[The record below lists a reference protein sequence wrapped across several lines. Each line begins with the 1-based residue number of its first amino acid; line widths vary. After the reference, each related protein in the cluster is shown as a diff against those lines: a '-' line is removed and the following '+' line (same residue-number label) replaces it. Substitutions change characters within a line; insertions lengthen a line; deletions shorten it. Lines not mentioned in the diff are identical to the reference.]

1 MEERN
6 APRSSA
12 FPRFAPVMLIT
23 AASGFA
29 GLGYEIVWTRSLA
42 NSLGHELVGVLG
54 VLAALFAGLALG
66 SALFGRPIADSC
78 RPARWYA
85 GLEVAIGLWALV
97 LIWLLPALGAM
108 VSVLIP
114 IDASQFRQWAVSF
127 VLPSILLLP
136 ATMAMGATLPALEK
150 ILTPYA
156 RQGRAVSWVYAANT
170 FGAVLGTLGTTFWIM
185 PAAGLSRTLALCAI
199 VNFLCAAGMA
209 ALLRRDA
216 YSPEP
221 PAERDGGTHLPSLFL
236 TGLLGIGFEVLAVRT
251 VSQIL
256 ENTVYTFAALL
267 AVYLLGTAVGAA
279 LYGRLI
285 KGARPS
291 TGWIAA
297 LASLASVGGT
307 IALGFANRI
316 TAELLQSL
324 PRSVAGA
331 VSAELAIAAA
341 VFLLPTIAMGMLF
354 THLAQQSRDSGGSL
368 GPALAANTAGAALVP
383 ILFGPLLLPLLGAKN
398 ALILIALAYAVVA
411 PAKDIKRELAP
422 RLTAVAAAI
431 LLFFLPLS
439 LRFIQIPDGG
449 ELLWHRD
456 GVMASVSVVRNGAG
470 DNMLEVNNHFRMGGT
485 ASVQSDYREADIPL
499 LLHPSPKRALF
510 LGLGTG
516 TTISAAGDHPGLI
529 ADGVELVPEVAESFA
544 LFDRSAPNI
553 GRNPRIRIHLA
564 DARRFVRGTD
574 GRYDVVVADVYHP
587 WVDGTASLYT
597 REHFAAVRGT
607 LSKDGIFC
615 QWLPLHQLDLPTLRI
630 IVRTFMAEFPH
641 TQAYLAQF
649 SVRTPLIALVGMSSP
664 RKYHANWLAGR
675 VHDGR
680 LMQRLDHVDLTSDAK
695 LFGLLLG
702 GEKELAQFAGA
713 GPLNT
718 DDRPIVAFQSPRVAY
733 MESDTPA
740 ERLLSLISMMH
751 PAPQAVLAE
760 NATAEQRHLADYWR
774 ARDRYLALGIHTLQ
788 GQTVQDPIRELG
800 PQLID
805 IVRISPDF
813 DSAYGPVLAMAAEL
827 ARSEPD
833 AARRL
838 LENLAQAS
846 PARPEAHQLLSALSS
861 FPADRTRQAA
871 Q

>member
-12 FPRFAPVMLIT
+12 FPRFAPIVLIT

-66 SALFGRPIADSC
+66 SALFGRPIANA
-78 RPARWYA
+78 RHPARWYA
-85 GLEVAIGLWALV
+85 GLEAVIGLWALG
-97 LIWLLPALGAM
+97 LIWLLPVLGA
-108 VSVLIP
+108 VVPVLIP

-127 VLPSILLLP
+127 VLPSVLLLP

-150 ILTPYA
+150 ILLPYA

-185 PAAGLSRTLALCAI
+185 PAAGLSRTLALCAVI
-199 VNFLCAAGMA
+199 NFFCAAAMA

-216 YSPEP
+216 CSPVTSA
-221 PAERDGGTHLPSLFL
+221 PAGRGGATHLPSLFL

-267 AVYLLGTAVGAA
+267 AVYLLGTAIGAA
-279 LYGRLI
+279 LYGRFA
-285 KGARPS
+285 KAARLS
-291 TGWIAA
+291 TAWFAA
-297 LASLASVGGT
+297 AASLACVCGT
-307 IALGFANRI
+307 ITLGFANTI
-316 TAELLQSL
+316 TADLLQAL
-324 PRSVAGA
+324 PRSVLGA

-354 THLAQQSRDSGGSL
+354 THLAQQSRDNNGSL
-368 GPALAANTAGAALVP
+368 GPALAANTAGAALAP

-398 ALILIALAYAVVA
+398 GFMLIALAYAAVA
-411 PAKDIKRELAP
+411 PAKEIKRELVL
-422 RLTAVAAAI
+422 RLLAAAAV
-431 LLFFLPLS
+431 LALFFLPLS
-439 LRFIQIPDGG
+439 LRFIQIPAGG

-499 LLHPSPKRALF
+499 LLHPGPKRALF

-516 TTISAAGDHPGLI
+516 TTISAAGDHPGLV
-529 ADGVELVPEVAESFA
+529 ADGVELVPEVVESFS
-544 LFDRSAPNI
+544 LFERTAPNI
-553 GRNPRIRIHLA
+553 GRNPAIRIHLA
-564 DARRFVRGTD
+564 DARRFVRGTE

-597 REHFAAVRGT
+597 REHFAAVRAT

-649 SVRTPLIALVGMSSP
+649 SVRTPLIALVGMPSTK
-664 RKYHANWLAGR
+664 KYPANWLADR
-675 VHDGR
+675 VQDGR
-680 LMQRLDHVDLTSDAK
+680 LMQRLEDVDLAGDAK

-702 GEKELAQFAGA
+702 REKELARFAGT

-718 DDRPIVAFQSPRVAY
+718 DDRPIVAFESPRVAY
-733 MESDTPA
+733 VEGDAPG
-740 ERLLSLISMMH
+740 ERLLSLIGMMR
-751 PAPQAVLAE
+751 PAPEAVLAE
-760 NATAEQRHLADYWR
+760 ATEQRHLADYWR
-774 ARDRYLALGIHTLQ
+774 ARDRYLTLGVRTLQ
-788 GQTVQDPIRELG
+788 GQTMRDPIGELG

-813 DSAYGPVLAMAAEL
+813 DSAYGPVLAMAQQL

-846 PARPEAHQLLSALSS
+846 PQRPEAQQLLSALSS
-861 FPADRTRQAA
+861 LPRR
-871 Q
+871 